1 MPNPVGAEADL
12 TTLFQTFKK
21 EHVAPILRAAGLRLE
36 TPARFVHETGGV
48 RQGVYL
54 HAQGNCRN
62 SPHRSFTFEI
72 AAWDP
77 QVDQDLPFTG
87 FRCRLGYLKVSSDA
101 WFYLDAGNAQTLGEL
116 VELELQRYVLPLLH
130 WATSLQHVEHLKQ
143 LLTQGPGQLA
153 PQLRALIPGFGRD
166 FEGEFQA
173 LWTDHVSEVLC
184 AAGFVAHE
192 GDLFRTLENGITQ
205 AYLLRGVGN
214 DARTFPNVEGMLA
227 IHVPTPAHPEPTLP
241 VRPPVWWLVSDTWVI
256 SGHSKHFSRYIL
268 AAHTHDRMGAWLRS
282 ELQQHLL
289 PFFDRHSRAAAIH
302 ATRQIA
308 DAHIQ
313 RLRSTAQAVLRGQ

>member
-1 MPNPVGAEADL
+1 MPNPVGAEAGL
-12 TTLFQTFKK
+12 TAQFQAFKK
-21 EHVAPILRAAGLRLE
+21 EHVAPALRAAGLRIE
-36 TPARFVHETGGV
+36 TPARFVRETGGV

-54 HAQGNCRN
+54 HAQGNRRN
-62 SPHRSFTFEI
+62 SPHRSFTFDI
-72 AAWDP
+72 ALWDP
-77 QVDQDLPFTG
+77 QVDEDLPFTG
-87 FRCRLGYLKVSSDA
+87 FRCRLGYLKGSSDA
-101 WFYLDAGNAQTLGEL
+101 WFHLDTDNAQTLGEL

-192 GDLFRTLENGITQ
+192 GDLFRTLDNGITQ
-205 AYLLRGVGN
+205 AFSLRGMGN
-214 DARTFPNVEGMLA
+214 DARTFLNLEGMLA
-227 IHVPTPAHPEPTLP
+227 FHVPTPAHPEPTLP
-241 VRPPVWWLVSDTWVI
+241 VRPPVWWLVSCTWVI
-256 SGHSKHFSRYIL
+256 SGHSRHFSRYTL
-268 AAHTHDRMGAWLRS
+268 AEHTPARMGAWLRS
-282 ELQQHLL
+282 DLQQHLL
-289 PFFDRHSRAAAIH
+289 PFFDRHSRADAIH
-302 ATRQIA
+302 DTRQLA

-313 RLRSTAQAVLRGQ
+313 RLRSAAQDPSHGQ